1 MTVEDGCATCRNSI
15 FGLSPRFDPN
25 RRALESEC
33 ATYLILKESLIGEV
47 QFAGTIGENHERG
60 WRNRGLC
67 QILNADSIT
76 WRRGALKIDILQETV
91 HLAGGEA
98 LSALLRNP
106 LDSGEDLVHIFAAGG
121 RNE

>member
-1 MTVEDGCATCRNSI
+1 MSTSI
-15 FGLSPRFDPN
+15 FGFSPRFDPN
-25 RRALESEC
+25 RRALESER

-60 WRNRGLC
+60 WRNRGLG
-67 QILNADSIT
+67 QILNPNSIT

-91 HLAGGEA
+91 HLPGGDT

-106 LDSGEDLVHIFAAGG
+106 LDSREDTVHILAAGS
-121 RNE
+121 